1 MRKFYIILMT
11 ILLVL
16 TMTVSAGATD
26 YAEPMTEVSTEA
38 AETPTEAV
46 ETMTEDAATEAQTEA
61 ETSPIEADSDISA
74 ILNAATPEQIEKI
87 EQFII
92 YGVSTLPFP
101 DQVRVFCTE
110 NLEAIAWIVFGI
122 IFLASVIGF
131 CKSRKKNTR
140 EIQTMTDNAI
150 SIVEQAEENME
161 NIHTQMNENNAK
173 AKADMAEALE
183 AFTRMIADVRA
194 DIKAQMDDTEK
205 KSEKAIAEADEVAKA
220 AIKLMEELKSRE
232 TGLTESEVL
241 MATILNDLVQNS
253 NLPQWKKDEFSIHLN
268 EGVSKIAEVAKD
280 EEQA

>member
-1 MRKFYIILMT
+1 MKKFYITLMT

-16 TMTVSAGATD
+16 IMTVSAGATD
-26 YAEPMTEVSTEA
+26 YAEPMTEDAIEDVTEA
-38 AETPTEAV
+38 EEMPTKAIESV
-46 ETMTEDAATEAQTEA
+46 TEDTATEAQT
-61 ETSPIEADSDISA
+61 EADSDISA

-101 DQVRVFCTE
+101 DQVRVFCAE

-150 SIVEQAEENME
+150 AIVEQAQKNMKDM
-161 NIHTQMNENNAK
+161 NTKMNENNAK

-183 AFTRMIADVRA
+183 AFTLMITEVRA

-205 KSEKAIAEADEVAKA
+205 KSEKAIAEADEVTKA

>member
-1 MRKFYIILMT
+1 MRKFYITLMT

-16 TMTVSAGATD
+16 IMTVSAGATETYD
-26 YAEPMTEVSTEA
+26 PVTEVSTEA
-38 AETPTEAV
+38 EETTTEAV
-46 ETMTEDAATEAQTEA
+46 ESVTEDAATEAQTEA

-87 EQFII
+87 EQFIM

-140 EIQTMTDNAI
+140 EIKTMTDNAI
-150 SIVEQAEENME
+150 SIVEQAQE
-161 NIHTQMNENNAK
+161 NIEKLNAQVNENNAK
-173 AKADMAEALE
+173 AKTDMAEALN
-183 AFTRMIADVRA
+183 AFTLMITDVRA
-194 DIKAQMDDTEK
+194 DIKAQMDDTEE
-205 KSEKAIAEADEVAKA
+205 KSEKAIAEADEVAKT

-241 MATILNDLVQNS
+241 MATIINDLVQNS
-253 NLPQWKKDEFSIHLN
+253 SLPQWKKDEFAIHLN
-268 EGVSKIAEVAKD
+268 EGVAKIVEVTKD
-280 EEQA
+280 DQA